1 MLPSTSPARGRR
13 RAPRAR
19 ARHRLLAVFAVTM
32 AGAALA
38 PAAALADSRI
48 AFTNFIDDGTQ
59 KILTVGADGTGLTE
73 VSSSLTGFDTDPT
86 WSPDGDRLAFTRRV
100 DNDGNGQMDS
110 NEIFIVDADGGNLTQ
125 LTHNGIHEMYPDW
138 SPDGR
143 KIAFTRSDNG
153 NISFVTIA
161 DGRETEV
168 TRDDAFDYNPDWS
181 PDGTKIAFDRYV
193 DDHYGAHVAN
203 VDGTGVTNMTDSDL
217 VNDEGPVWSPDGSR
231 LAVTSYGNGP
241 GTDRD
246 EEVALI
252 DVATKARI
260 VLTANTTSDSEP
272 TWSPG
277 GGEIAYRAGSQCGA
291 DPACDSNSEIY
302 VLRTDGAGAPRNVSH
317 TVGTSDSRPAW
328 GPSTA
333 PADRDADGIPDALD
347 TSADTASAAFS
358 DGGTSGSIVDA
369 AGLAVTLADLAAPDG
384 VRVTV
389 GAGTGQVTLRVCG
402 FTVRLTAGSVADIT
416 CGSVRVAVAQGEAQI
431 VTGDGLSVVT
441 VPAGATAR
449 VSNEAGGSLVQNLG
463 GAVTV
468 LVDGVSNA
476 VAVGAPVTVTP
487 SAARLCRATIDAVRA
502 SAKYQALSRPAR
514 AGADRQVDALC
525 TKLGTSVAKLRPAQ
539 KAALVAAYKQGL
551 SSLVAAGWLADTQA
565 GVLRAAADAL

>member
-1 MLPSTSPARGRR
+1 MI
-13 RAPRAR
+13 
-19 ARHRLLAVFAVTM
+19 

-38 PAAALADSRI
+38 PAAALADGRI
-48 AFTNFIDDGTQ
+48 AFTNFAEDGSQ
-59 KILTVGADGTGLTE
+59 KILTVGADGTGLME
-73 VSSSLTGFDTDPT
+73 VTSSLTGFDTDPT

-100 DNDGNGQMDS
+100 DHDGNGAVDS

-125 LTHNGIHEMYPDW
+125 VTHNGVYEMFPDW
-138 SPDGR
+138 SPDGT

-153 NISFVTIA
+153 NIHVVNIA
-161 DGRETEV
+161 DERETQV
-168 TRDDAFDYNPDWS
+168 TRDDAFDYNADWS
-181 PDGTKIAFDRYV
+181 PDGTRIAFDRYV
-193 DDHYGAHVAN
+193 GGYAAHVVNA
-203 VDGTGVTNMTDSDL
+203 DGTGEPQQLTDTEL
-217 VNDEGPVWSPDGSR
+217 VNDEGPVWSPDGRR

-246 EEVALI
+246 EEVVLI
-252 DVATKARI
+252 DVATKARTA
-260 VLTANTTSDSEP
+260 LTANATSDSEP
-272 TWSPG
+272 TWSPDG
-277 GGEIAYRAGSQCGA
+277 TEIAYRAGSQCGD
-291 DPACDSNSEIY
+291 DPACDGNSEIY
-302 VLRTDGAGAPRNVSH
+302 ALKTDGTGTPRNVSH
-317 TVGTSDSRPAW
+317 TPRASDSRPAW

-333 PADRDADGIPDALD
+333 PADRDGDGIPDALD

-358 DGGTSGSIVDA
+358 DGAGTTGSIVDA

-402 FTVRLTAGSVADIT
+402 FTVRLTAGSVADVT
-416 CGSVRVAVAQGEAQI
+416 CGSVRVAVAQGQAQI

-449 VSNEAGGSLVQNLG
+449 VSNDAGGSLVQNLG

-468 LVDGVSNA
+468 LVDGVSSA
-476 VAVGAPVTVTP
+476 VAAGAPVTVTP

-502 SAKYQALSRPAR
+502 SAKYQALAR
-514 AGADRQVDALC
+514 SARSGADRQVDALC

-539 KAALVAAYKQGL
+539 KAAVVAAYKQGVTTL
-551 SSLVAAGWLADTQA
+551 AASGWLTDAQA

>member
-1 MLPSTSPARGRR
+1 
-13 RAPRAR
+13 
-19 ARHRLLAVFAVTM
+19 M

-48 AFTNFIDDGTQ
+48 AFTSFPPDGGQ
-59 KILTVGADGTGLTE
+59 RILTVAADGTGLTE
-73 VSSSLTGFDTDPT
+73 VANSAGGNVTDPT
-86 WSPDGDRLAFTRRV
+86 WSPDGERLAFTRRLATA
-100 DNDGNGQMDS
+100 GGGSS
-110 NEIFIVDADGGNLTQ
+110 NEIFIADADGANLTQ
-125 LTHNGIHEMYPDW
+125 LTHNGVHEMYPDW
-138 SPDGR
+138 SPDGT

-153 NISFVTIA
+153 NISFVNIA
-161 DGRETEV
+161 DERETQV

-193 DDHYGAHVAN
+193 DGHYGAHVVS
-203 VDGTGVTNMTDSDL
+203 VDGSGVTNTTDSDL

-252 DVATKARI
+252 DVATKART

-272 TWSPG
+272 TWSPDG
-277 GGEIAYRAGSQCGA
+277 NEIAYRAGSQCGD
-291 DPACDSNSEIY
+291 DPDCDWTSEIY
-302 VLRTDGAGAPRNVSH
+302 VLKADGTGTPRNVSH
-317 TVGTSDSRPAW
+317 TAFASDSRPAW
-328 GPSTA
+328 GGSPA
-333 PADRDADGIPDALD
+333 PADRDGDGIPDALD

-358 DGGTSGSIVDA
+358 DGAGTTGSIVDA
-369 AGLAVTLADLAAPDG
+369 AGLTVTLQDLPAPDG

-389 GAGTGQVTLRVCG
+389 GAGTGGVTLRVCG
-402 FTVRLTAGSVADIT
+402 FTVRLTAGSVADVT
-416 CGSVRVAVAQGEAQI
+416 CGSVRVAVAQGRAEI

-449 VSNEAGGSLVQNLG
+449 VSNEAGGSVVQNLG
-463 GAVTV
+463 GTVTV

-476 VAVGAPVTVTP
+476 VAAGTPVTVTP

-502 SAKYQALSRPAR
+502 SAKDQALSRTAR
-514 AGADRQVDALC
+514 TSIDRQVDALC
-525 TKLGTSVAKLRPAQ
+525 ARLGTSLAKLRPAQ
-539 KAALVAAYKQGL
+539 KAAVIAAYKQGIA
-551 SSLVAAGWLADTQA
+551 SLAASGWLTGAQAD
-565 GVLRAAADAL
+565 VLRAAADAL